1 MVGFGIH
8 KPIIEFEQVILSFG
22 EDVKVLQ
29 PESLA
34 TRISARVQAMVGMH
48 EVK

>member
-22 EDVKVLQ
+22 EDEKVLQ

-34 TRISARVQAMVGMH
+34 TRISTRAQAMVGLYGS
-48 EVK
+48 